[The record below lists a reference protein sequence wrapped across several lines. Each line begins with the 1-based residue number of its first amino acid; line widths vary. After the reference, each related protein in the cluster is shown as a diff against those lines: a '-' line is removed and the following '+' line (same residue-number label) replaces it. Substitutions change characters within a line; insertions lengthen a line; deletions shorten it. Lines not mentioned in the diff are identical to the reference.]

1 MAKKYNL
8 KPKELQSVWRMMIRS
23 QDFSFSPDRINNL
36 VETLVG
42 LGEIRKEV
50 AAEARAIAAYGG
62 EIMSGRGLTERTA
75 DFPEGE
81 SFEELDMRNYT
92 SGIDREGLRAR
103 ERFAEPVRRRLR
115 FASDIEPQIL
125 RILQKSFKT
134 NEGKR
139 LFRLVRNKAVE
150 EGTIPPTK
158 VTRGSISA
166 EVRAMARKGGEYQEP
181 KIPGKVVRR
190 ARAQNAAE
198 ARRLGR
204 SGPQKGYQNRY
215 VYYDPLGDGATYD
228 QRLEERESSGPSLP
242 IVGEALG
249 MVGSQ
254 SPEERL
260 RGSQSK
266 AIARLARLAKP
277 VPLEGGRAAE
287 LQKDTSAEE
296 ARSKLLSKNTQR
308 VLRFAERA
316 LLNKINAGKLSPGE
330 EGNAKRQLEQV
341 REMLNQA
348 GKRSLIGE
356 SIDIVSKKATG
367 LMGRILKAPKAV
379 RERLRSLALRNSPEF
394 KRELQKLVAAYKADV
409 KLRGRERA
417 RAERSRERPQPR
429 FRQVNEREVL
439 RGRVAKFEP
448 DAPPTAE
455 EARRAAERE
464 ALSRNANELGRRV
477 GVRNLEA
484 QGRVRRLPGGRP
496 VLLAGMSPRI
506 LEQPTELPPG
516 RRTVSLSEAGVP
528 VPRPA
533 PMTPDPGVAG
543 MIEFLREKAKFAE
556 QQGADS
562 RRFYAA
568 IEQLE
573 RQAAARG
580 DEAGRYRSAQEAK
593 AAAEAAAMETRR
605 AEIEARA
612 MKPGARRR
620 TLWKSANP
628 VEVLRWL
635 KRGPR

>member
-1 MAKKYNL
+1 MAKQYNL

-36 VETLVG
+36 IETLVG

-75 DFPEGE
+75 DVPEGK

-92 SGIDREGLRAR
+92 SGVDREGLRAR

-115 FASDIEPQIL
+115 FASDVDPGIL
-125 RILQKSFKT
+125 QILQKSFKT

-198 ARRLGR
+198 ARRLGW
-204 SGPQKGYQNRY
+204 SGPRKGYLNRTVEY
-215 VYYDPLGDGATYD
+215 ERGGATYG
-228 QRLEERESSGPSLP
+228 EELSEMEPGGRGLP

-249 MVGSQ
+249 VFGSQ

-260 RGSQSK
+260 RGSQAK

-296 ARSKLLSKNTQR
+296 ARSELLAKNTQR
-308 VLRFAERA
+308 ILRFVERA
-316 LLNKINAGKLSPGE
+316 LLNKINSGKLSPKQE
-330 EGNAKRQLEQV
+330 RNVKRKLEKLREG
-341 REMLNQA
+341 LNQA
-348 GKRSLIGE
+348 DKRSLIGE
-356 SIDIVSKKATG
+356 SIDVVSKKATG

-394 KRELQKLVAAYKADV
+394 KRELQKLVAAYKAEV
-409 KLRGRERA
+409 KLRERERA
-417 RAERSRERPQPR
+417 KAEKSRQRPQR
-429 FRQVNEREVL
+429 GFRQVNEREVL

-448 DAPPTAE
+448 DVPPTPE

-496 VLLAGMSPRI
+496 VLLADMSPRI
-506 LEQPTELPPG
+506 LEQPIKPPPA
-516 RRTVSLSEAGVP
+516 RQTLSLSEAGVA
-528 VPRPA
+528 VPRR
-533 PMTPDPGVAG
+533 TGGGEFTLGVEDD
-543 MIEFLREKAKFAE
+543 IEDLRARAKWEKENAE
-556 QQGADS
+556 YE
-562 RRFYAA
+562 RRFNAL
-568 IEQLE
+568 LE
-573 RQAAARG
+573 RLERGAAARG
-580 DEAGRYRSAQEAK
+580 DEVGRYRREQEAK
-593 AAAEAAAMETRR
+593 AAAEAAAIEARN
-605 AEIEARA
+605 AEIAARA

-635 KRGPR
+635 SRRPR

>member
-1 MAKKYNL
+1 MAKQYNL

-36 VETLVG
+36 IETLVG

-62 EIMSGRGLTERTA
+62 EIMLGRGLTERTA
-75 DFPEGE
+75 DVPEGE

-115 FASDIEPQIL
+115 FASDVDPGIL
-125 RILQKSFKT
+125 QILQKSFKT

-204 SGPQKGYQNRY
+204 SGPQKGYQNRNVEY
-215 VYYDPLGDGATYD
+215 ERGGAAYS
-228 QRLEERESSGPSLP
+228 EELSGMEPGGRGLP

-249 MVGSQ
+249 VVGGQ

-260 RGSQSK
+260 RGSQAK
-266 AIARLARLAKP
+266 ALARLARLAKP

-296 ARSKLLSKNTQR
+296 ARSKLLAKNTQR

-330 EGNAKRQLEQV
+330 EGNVKRQLEKV

-356 SIDIVSKKATG
+356 SIDVVSKKATG

-394 KRELQKLVAAYKADV
+394 KRELQRLVAAYKADV
-409 KLRGRERA
+409 NLRGRERTK
-417 RAERSRERPQPR
+417 AEKSRQRPQR
-429 FRQVNEREVL
+429 GFRQVNEREVL

-448 DAPPTAE
+448 DAPPTPE

-556 QQGADS
+556 QQGEDS

>member
-1 MAKKYNL
+1 MAKQYNL

-75 DFPEGE
+75 DVPEGK

-115 FASDIEPQIL
+115 FASDVDPGIL
-125 RILQKSFKT
+125 QILQKSFKT

-198 ARRLGR
+198 ARRLGP
-204 SGPQKGYQNRY
+204 SGPQKGYQNRTVEY
-215 VYYDPLGDGATYD
+215 ERGGAAY
-228 QRLEERESSGPSLP
+228 REELSEMEPGGRGLP

-249 MVGSQ
+249 VVGGQ

-260 RGSQSK
+260 RGSQAK

-296 ARSKLLSKNTQR
+296 ATASKLSKNTQR

-330 EGNAKRQLEQV
+330 EGNVKRQLEEV
-341 REMLNQA
+341 REMLNRA

-356 SIDIVSKKATG
+356 SIDVVSKKATG

-394 KRELQKLVAAYKADV
+394 KKELQRLVAAYKADV
-409 KLRGRERA
+409 NLRGRERTK
-417 RAERSRERPQPR
+417 AEKSRERPQR
-429 FRQVNEREVL
+429 GFRQVNEREVL

-448 DAPPTAE
+448 DAPPTPE

-484 QGRVRRLPGGRP
+484 QGRVRRLPGGRAK
-496 VLLAGMSPRI
+496 LLAGMSPKI

-516 RRTVSLSEAGVP
+516 RRAVSLSEAGVP

-556 QQGADS
+556 QQGEDS

-605 AEIEARA
+605 SEIEARA

>member
-1 MAKKYNL
+1 MAKQYNL

-75 DFPEGE
+75 DVPEGK

-115 FASDIEPQIL
+115 FASDVDPGIL
-125 RILQKSFKT
+125 QILQKSFKT

-204 SGPQKGYQNRY
+204 SGPQKGYQNRTVEY
-215 VYYDPLGDGATYD
+215 ERGGAAYS
-228 QRLEERESSGPSLP
+228 EELSEMEPGGRGLP

-249 MVGSQ
+249 VVGGQ

-260 RGSQSK
+260 RGSQAK

-296 ARSKLLSKNTQR
+296 ATASKLSKNTQR

-341 REMLNQA
+341 REMLNRA
-348 GKRSLIGE
+348 GKRSLVGE
-356 SIDIVSKKATG
+356 SIDVVSKKATG

-394 KRELQKLVAAYKADV
+394 KKELQRLVAAYKADV
-409 KLRGRERA
+409 NLRGRERTK
-417 RAERSRERPQPR
+417 AEKSRQRPQR
-429 FRQVNEREVL
+429 GFRQVNEREVL

-448 DAPPTAE
+448 DAPPTPE

-464 ALSRNANELGRRV
+464 RGKLRTDELARAV

-484 QGRVRRLPGGRP
+484 QGRVRRLPGGRAK
-496 VLLAGMSPRI
+496 LLAGMSPRI
-506 LEQPTELPPG
+506 LEQPTELPPA
-516 RRTVSLSEAGVP
+516 RRAVSMSEAGVS
-528 VPRPA
+528 VPRPG
-533 PMTPDPGVAG
+533 PMRPDLGVDSL
-543 MIEFLREKAKFAE
+543 IEYLRGQAKFAE

>member
-36 VETLVG
+36 IETLVG

-75 DFPEGE
+75 DVPEGK

-115 FASDIEPQIL
+115 FASDVDPGIL
-125 RILQKSFKT
+125 QILQKSFKT

-204 SGPQKGYQNRY
+204 SGPQKGYQNRTVEY
-215 VYYDPLGDGATYD
+215 ERGGADYG
-228 QRLEERESSGPSLP
+228 EELSEMEPGGRGLP

-249 MVGSQ
+249 VVGSQ

-260 RGSQSK
+260 RGSQAK

-316 LLNKINAGKLSPGE
+316 LLNKINSGNLSPGE

-341 REMLNQA
+341 RGLLVQES
-348 GKRSLIGE
+348 KKSLIGE
-356 SIDIVSKKATG
+356 SIDVVSKKATG
-367 LMGRILKAPKAV
+367 LMGRIIKAPKAV

-394 KRELQKLVAAYKADV
+394 KRELQRLVAAYKADV
-409 KLRGRERA
+409 NLRGRERA
-417 RAERSRERPQPR
+417 KAEKSRQRPQR
-429 FRQVNEREVL
+429 GFRQVNEREVL

-448 DAPPTAE
+448 DTPPTPE

-556 QQGADS
+556 QQGEDS

-612 MKPGARRR
+612 MKPGSRRR